1 MKLWEKRKMPVSVI
15 RNVGR
20 AKTAKLPNGET
31 VERADRLLMQGDWM
45 PCLDTDNH
53 FVYKTKNLGSAMMC
67 TCGASAVAVGY
78 HEYKKYA
85 SYMGNEVIMCYSLAQ
100 RGIHNDGSH

>member
-1 MKLWEKRKMPVSVI
+1 MPAVI

-20 AKTAKLPNGET
+20 AKTARLRDGTE
-31 VERADRLLMQGDWM
+31 VERAERLPMQGDM
-45 PCLDTDNH
+45 LPCLDTDNH
-53 FVYKTKNLGSAMMC
+53 FIYKTKALGSAMMC
-67 TCGASAVAVGY
+67 TCGASAVAVGW

-100 RGIHNDGSH
+100 HGVHNDGSH